1 MLVEQKLCKTIVEY
15 LQSIFTTRGIEIEVD
30 GNWLVD
36 EDGFKDVDETGA
48 GSKVYV
54 TVSPRAYETYTAKVA
69 EFDVKI
75 EADFRHD
82 DSFDGAKVA
91 VCYGRIIEMLDLWH
105 DKIDAVKLALSI
117 PDVFDPV
124 GLRLSGGAWERTH
137 APQGW
142 SFDQSFTVKGR
153 VLSHPSQQS

>member
-1 MLVEQKLCKTIVEY
+1 MLVEQELCKTIVEY
-15 LQSIFTTRGIEIEVD
+15 LQSIFTTRGIEVEVD

-54 TVSPRAYETYTAKVA
+54 TVSPRTYETYTAKVA

-105 DKIDAVKLALSI
+105 DQIDAVKQALSI
-117 PDVFDPV
+117 PEAFDPV
-124 GLRLSGGAWERTH
+124 GLRLSGGAWERTND
-137 APQGW
+137 PRGW
-142 SFDQSFTVKGR
+142 SFDQSFAVKGR
-153 VLSHPSQQS
+153 IHQLTTDN

>member
-1 MLVEQKLCKTIVEY
+1 MPIEAQLCKRLADI
-15 LQSIFTTRGIEIEVD
+15 LKDLFTEAGIEIEVD

-36 EDGFKDVDETGA
+36 ADGFKDVDETGA

-124 GLRLSGGAWERTH
+124 GLRMSGGAWERTH
-137 APQGW
+137 DPQGW

-153 VLSHPSQQS
+153 VHQLTTDN